1 MVVEHHAHDYH
12 LACFRWLET
21 EAATETM
28 KSLFCHTDTPFY
40 SCSCRAVGE
49 VVVSLLTSRW
59 VEEGCHQPGP
69 KHVSAIPKDEAIQ
82 PGSVSLEV
90 REER

>member
-1 MVVEHHAHDYH
+1 MIGYLFAFGRSVNRDRFKTNNCIAS
-12 LACFRWLET
+12 FT
-21 EAATETM
+21 EAAVN
-28 KSLFCHTDTPFY
+28 TPFY
-40 SCSCRAVGE
+40 GCSCRAVGE